1 MIFSG
6 SAVVDWKN
14 TSGFGKDGKP
24 PLVAIYTGHYTKKPL
39 QNQHVAYSN
48 DRGRTW
54 TKFARQSRARHRRKR
69 FPRSKSIW
77 HEPTKRWVMTV
88 AWPSATEGA
97 LLRVTG
103 SEDIGHTS
111 ATLAPQ
117 ARSAGIWE
125 CPDLFPL
132 RIEGTRKEK
141 WVLIVNLNPGG
152 PAGGSGCQYFVGEF
166 DGKAFLLDPSYPKAQ
181 PESVLAGTVA
191 RAATTPALWADS
203 GADFYAAVSWSD
215 IPKRDGRRLWLG
227 WMSDWR
233 YANDVPTSPWRSA
246 MSIPREL
253 RLRQTPEGL
262 RLFQQ
267 PVREL
272 EKLRGKRHR
281 LGRSSLAEA
290 NEWLARQKLG
300 ALLEIKCEFEMPQ
313 RADDIALV
321 ISTGANEATVLRRT
335 ADGRLILDRTRS
347 GKADFSR
354 AFPAAHSAP
363 LATRDGL
370 KLHLFL
376 DTSSLEVFAED
387 GETVVTDLILP
398 TGTERKLKLAS
409 EKSPRVKRLE
419 IWELNSAWR

>member
-1 MIFSG
+1 
-6 SAVVDWKN
+6 
-14 TSGFGKDGKP
+14 
-24 PLVAIYTGHYTKKPL
+24 
-39 QNQHVAYSN
+39 
-48 DRGRTW
+48 
-54 TKFARQSRARHRRKR
+54 
-69 FPRSKSIW
+69 
-77 HEPTKRWVMTV
+77 MTV
-88 AWPSATEGA
+88 AWPVQHKVRFYASPNLKDWTHLSDFGPAGATG
-97 LLRVTG
+97 
-103 SEDIGHTS
+103 
-111 ATLAPQ
+111 
-117 ARSAGIWE
+117 GIWE

-132 RIEGTRKEK
+132 RIAETRKEK

-152 PAGGSGCQYFVGEF
+152 PAGGSACQYFVGEF

-191 RAATTPALWADS
+191 RAATTPALWADY
-203 GADFYAAVSWSD
+203 GADFYAADSWSD

-253 RLRQTPEGL
+253 LLRQTPEGL
-262 RLFQQ
+262 RMFQQ

-281 LGRSSLAEA
+281 LGRASLTEA

-313 RADDIALV
+313 RTDDITLI
-321 ISTGANEATVLRRT
+321 ISTGANEETVLRRT

-347 GKADFSR
+347 GNADFSR